1 MLFTKSEPLNRDLPE
16 LEEWAVINKRL
27 GEEHEREK
35 ELEKIERLEKIKK
48 FRQGLN
54 NQINTKTDVK
64 KSER

>member
-48 FRQGLN
+48 FR
-54 NQINTKTDVK
+54 
-64 KSER
+64 